1 MPPRKDN
8 LSVLITRPEP
18 GASSLASALIPVGLK
33 PIVAP
38 MIKIRALETLTQ
50 PKGLEQGHA
59 DALIFI
65 SVPAVQFGL
74 PVLQEFGLAR
84 KQIFAVGPSTATKI
98 RNMLGGQETPNL
110 ALPTEG
116 FNSEALLE
124 LDDLQAF
131 SVAGQKIL
139 IVRGRG
145 GREHLADELRK
156 RGAEV
161 EYFEVYERVPT
172 STPLREIL
180 AASGV
185 SVPSIGV
192 VTSVE
197 GLQQLGERIAT
208 ESLTQLFAMPI
219 LASGARVAREV
230 PTLGFTNPPLI
241 ADNPTQEHII
251 ARLKRWAMEKL

>member
-18 GASSLASALIPVGLK
+18 GASSLASALIPLGLK
-33 PIVAP
+33 PIIAP
-38 MIKIRALETLTQ
+38 MLKIRALETLRQ
-50 PKGLEQGHA
+50 PKSFEQGHA

-65 SVPAVQFGL
+65 SVPAVQFGI
-74 PVLQEFGLAR
+74 PGLQEFALAR
-84 KQIFAVGPSTATKI
+84 KRIFAVGPSTAAKI
-98 RNMLGGQETPNL
+98 RDMSGEQETL
-110 ALPTEG
+110 DLTLPTEG
-116 FNSEALLE
+116 FNSEALLR
-124 LDDLQAF
+124 LDGLQRP
-131 SVAGQKIL
+131 SVVGKKIL

-145 GREHLADELRK
+145 GREHLADELRR

-185 SVPSIGV
+185 SAPSIGV

-197 GLQQLGERIAT
+197 GLQQLGERIVT

-251 ARLKRWAMEKL
+251 ASLKRWAMEKL